1 MVRKCLE
8 KYYNNAFISKHWED
22 YKTINNY
29 SAVQNINGVWRVHV
43 RPAKREL
50 QITLFD
56 GTYIA
61 IEKLILPKIYE
72 TNNALLKARVE
83 EELIKR
89 GFIIKEV

>member
-1 MVRKCLE
+1 MVRRNMIQP
-8 KYYNNAFISKHWED
+8 YNDAFISKHWAE

-29 SAVQNINGVWRVHV
+29 SAVQNINGIWRVHV

-61 IEKLILPKIYE
+61 IEKLILPKVYE
-72 TNNALLKARVE
+72 TNDTLLKARVE